1 MKITTKIVT
10 RSAFILAL
18 AIAAQLVKL
27 PQPVTGP
34 VINALLFLAAGL
46 IGPISAVLIG
56 LCTPVI
62 AFVFGIMPFAPAVP
76 IIMLG
81 NAALALTF
89 GLLVK
94 KPYLGLVAAS
104 LAKYGIMALSV
115 FYVFP
120 GLFNIN
126 IPAKFAAALTT
137 PQLFTAFSGAIP
149 ALIIIK
155 AVQHFMKEE
164 TLADF

>member
-18 AIAAQLVKL
+18 AIAVQLVKL

-46 IGPISAVLIG
+46 IGPVSAVLIG

-62 AFVFGIMPFAPAVP
+62 AFTFGIMPFAPAVP

-81 NAALALTF
+81 NAVLALTF

-94 KPYLGLVAAS
+94 RPYLGLAAAA
-104 LAKYGIMALSV
+104 LAKYGVMALSV

-120 GLFNIN
+120 GLFSIA
-126 IPAKFAAALTT
+126 IPPKIAAALTT
-137 PQLFTAFSGAIP
+137 PQLFTAFGGAVI
-149 ALIIIK
+149 AFVILK
-155 AVQHFMKEE
+155 GLRHFLNEE